1 MRCPYCE
8 NIDTK
13 VVDSRPTDEGRAIR
27 RRRLCEACG
36 KRFTTYEKLEENII
50 MVIKKNGQRE
60 SFDRNKILNG
70 IVKACEKRPV
80 SMATMEGI
88 VDNIERGLNNMME
101 KEVDS
106 TFIGELI
113 MDELKKV
120 DDVAYVR
127 FASVYREFKD
137 ADTFIKELE
146 KLLKKDVG
154 LR

>member
-80 SMATMEGI
+80 PMATMEEI
-88 VDNIERGLNNMME
+88 VANIERGLNNMME
-101 KEVDS
+101 TEVES

-146 KLLKKDVG
+146 KLLKKDAGV
-154 LR
+154 R